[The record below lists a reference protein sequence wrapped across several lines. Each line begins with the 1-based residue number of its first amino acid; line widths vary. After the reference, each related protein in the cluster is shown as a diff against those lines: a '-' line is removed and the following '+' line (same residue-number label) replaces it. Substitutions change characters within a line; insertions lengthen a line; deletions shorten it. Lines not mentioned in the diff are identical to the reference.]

1 LNILIID
8 NSTAFTGAF
17 KCALNEAELL
27 SDKHRFVFVL
37 NKASTLIPILQERGI
52 AVYTLPMK
60 EINRS
65 IATLIQYPFALIS
78 NTIRLRNIIRKEGID
93 IVQVNDFYNLLGA
106 SSIFFQSKIKLLTYV
121 RFVPSSILAALR
133 NFWIAIAQRYSYKV
147 IAVSDTVLNQLPTRE
162 NTIRIYDP
170 VNFSERLN
178 TPAISSGNEIR
189 ILYLANYIQGK
200 GQDYALDA
208 FIHAYA
214 QNKNLRLLFAGGDM
228 GLDKNKQFRQM
239 LEERAHLEGL
249 AGIVSFQGFTA
260 EIEKVIKDADIVLN
274 FSDSESFSM
283 TCLEAS
289 YYGTPVIATRCGGP
303 EEIIEHDKTGLL
315 VPRKDIEAMTEA
327 ILKLANNTELRK
339 NYGSAARH
347 YVQEKFS
354 AQTFIQNFEKILKT
368 VNNAQ

>member
-1 LNILIID
+1 MNILIID

-27 SDKHRFVFVL
+27 SDKHHFVFIL
-37 NKASTLIPILQERGI
+37 NKTSTLVPLLKEKGF
-52 AVYTLPMK
+52 AVYALPIR
-60 EINRS
+60 EINKS
-65 IATLIQYPFALIS
+65 VTGLLKYPFALLANI
-78 NTIRLRNIIRKEGID
+78 IRLKRIIRKERID
-93 IVQVNDFYNLLGA
+93 IVQMNDFYNLLGA
-106 SSIFFQSKIKLLTYV
+106 GSTIFGAKIKLLTYV
-121 RFVPSSILAALR
+121 RFVPSSIPAALR
-133 NFWIAIAQRYSYKV
+133 NFWITVAQRYSYKV
-147 IAVSDTVLNQLPTRE
+147 IAVSDTVLKQLPTRE

-170 VNFSERLN
+170 VNFSEHIN
-178 TPAISSGNEIR
+178 APTISSGNEIR

-200 GQDYALDA
+200 GQDYALEA

-228 GLDKNKQFRQM
+228 DLHKNKQYKQK
-239 LEERAHLEGL
+239 LEERVHREGL

-260 EIEKVIKDADIVLN
+260 DIEKAIKNAAIVLN

-315 VPRKDIEAMTEA
+315 VPKQDIEAMTEA

-339 NYGSAARH
+339 HLGSAASS
-347 YVQEKFS
+347 YVREKFGKDI
-354 AQTFIQNFEKILKT
+354 FIQNFETLLNSM
-368 VNNAQ
+368 NNA